1 MGRTRYVVIINWERG
16 GQWMQTEVPQ
26 AVRVRLP
33 EQSVETAEVDLL
45 SNEAPYPERV
55 PTRVSIANLEVEV
68 AYDPS
73 LHEGEGSIGE
83 LVGQSG
89 FDYIQVTVSY
99 YTGPAW
105 EPLFEGYAEA
115 INLGDTELTRRD
127 TTRRTYVFQ
136 MKEKL
141 T

>member
-73 LHEGEGSIGE
+73 LHEGEGTIGE

-89 FDYIQVTVSY
+89 FDFAQVTVY
-99 YTGPAW
+99 YGW
-105 EPLFEGYAEA
+105 DVLFVGYFEA
-115 INLGDTELTRRD
+115 INQGDSELARRD

-136 MKEKL
+136 MKVR
-141 T
+141 TQ

>member
-1 MGRTRYVVIINWERG
+1 MRPTRYFVTIDWRRG
-16 GQWMQTEVPQ
+16 SQFDEIQVPQ
-26 AVRVRLP
+26 VVRVRLP
-33 EQSVETAEVDLL
+33 EESVETAEVDLL
-45 SNEAPYPERV
+45 SNEAPYPERI

-73 LHEGEGSIGE
+73 LHEGEGRIGE
-83 LVGQSG
+83 LVDQRG
-89 FDYIQVTVSY
+89 FDYILVTVLRS
-99 YTGPAW
+99 TGSAW